1 MRRGPSAALPL
12 LCLLLLAPAAP
23 QAPLPWRVQRLADL
37 PGGIPFFHASNTDKD
52 GSLIAARLAGAA
64 RGVSDTRA
72 LAYNISRFADAS
84 YASEAAAAAAA
95 LSAAAA
101 PSSPTLSLAGPLV
114 VSSVHRAALYV
125 AEALHAPVLPAQAL
139 AFAATLA
146 QACAATRG
154 GAVLALLGCD
164 FGEDAGWLWLK
175 PAAPAGIPPA
185 HAAAMARASRLVL
198 VAATD
203 GEDFLGSLS
212 CSGIGGGGGELY
224 IHPSLQAFAAAPGN
238 PGAAAL
244 WAEVLAAGG
253 PVPLAP
259 GQGQALRQWEWGM
272 PNATLAAYASA
283 WAGLHPAGPPASLL
297 QGEVVAGYLGVP
309 ALWRAYLAKNG
320 VAPRGVSVE
329 GYWVAAP
336 ALARADG
343 VLPFPAYA
351 FYKPDWHPVYS
362 AAAAALAAIVAQ
374 PASGG
379 AAAAALHTRLF
390 LNAVGSPSERQG
402 ARALLEGAL
411 GGAGT
416 CTYGLD
422 CADAPAGGV
431 QACWEGEASPLAQP
445 HVLAAR
451 ALANASALLPPQA
464 WLPLSVEEAADA
476 LAPFWQ

>member
-1 MRRGPSAALPL
+1 MRHLPVRGATLLL
-12 LCLLLLAPAAP
+12 LCLLQLPPAAP
-23 QAPLPWRVQRLADL
+23 QAAPLPWRVERLADL
-37 PGGIPFFHASNTDKD
+37 PGGVPFFHASNTDKD
-52 GSLIAARLAGAA
+52 GSLIAARLAGAT

-72 LAYNISRFADAS
+72 LAYNISRYADAA
-84 YASEAAAAAAA
+84 YAGEAALAAAA
-95 LSAAAA
+95 LYAAAA
-101 PSSPTLSLAGPLV
+101 PSSLTLSLAGPLV

-164 FGEDAGWLWLK
+164 YGEDAGWLWLK
-175 PAAPAGIPPA
+175 PAAPAGIPAA
-185 HAAAMARASRLVL
+185 HTAAMARASRLVL

-203 GEDFLGSLS
+203 GEDFLGSLA
-212 CSGIGGGGGELY
+212 CSGGGGQLY
-224 IHPSLQAFAAAPGN
+224 IHPSLQAFARAPGS

-253 PVPLAP
+253 PAPLAP
-259 GQGQALRQWEWGM
+259 GQGQALRQWEWGL

-283 WAGLHPAGPPASLL
+283 WAGLHPGGPQATLL

-362 AAAAALAAIVAQ
+362 AAAAALGGIVAQ
-374 PASGG
+374 RG
-379 AAAAALHTRLF
+379 AAAAAPHTRLF
-390 LNAVGSPSERQG
+390 LNAVGSPSEREG
-402 ARALLEGAL
+402 GRALLEGAL

-416 CTYGLD
+416 CVYGLD

-431 QACWEGEASPLAQP
+431 QACWAGEASPLAQA